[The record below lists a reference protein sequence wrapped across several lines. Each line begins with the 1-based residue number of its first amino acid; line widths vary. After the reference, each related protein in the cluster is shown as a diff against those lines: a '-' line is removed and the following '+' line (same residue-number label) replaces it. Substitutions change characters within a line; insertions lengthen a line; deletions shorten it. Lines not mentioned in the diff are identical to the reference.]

1 MLMAKVKQGLVLLLV
16 LTVLSLNGF
25 SQSYP
30 IIYKSIDTDTAFLTH
45 FLSLKT
51 SFPNRTEASKYI
63 SALVPLLQNKGYAT
77 ASVDSVVIDSAKA
90 SIVLYLGQKYQY
102 SNIQTSALDEEIL
115 QAIRFPTGRIDM
127 TSFPLWQQKILD
139 WLEENGHPF
148 GKVYLENITIQGND
162 IDARIKIDKGPIY
175 KIDSIRVYGDVN
187 LKNEFLQKYLEIPAG
202 SSYNKKKL
210 SEISKKIAGLNY
222 LSEDRPSDITM
233 LGTGSVLNLYLRQ
246 KKSNQVNALVG
257 FIPTTDVY
265 LKRKLVVAIDANVML
280 RNALGSGETMSL
292 VWQQLQQSSP
302 RLNLLYQQPY
312 AFHSQFGI
320 DFAFDMYKQD
330 TAYLNV
336 NMRLGT
342 SYKLGAN
349 RSASVFLLRR
359 QTIVSGINSA
369 AIIQSKKLP
378 AEIDVNSINLGVT
391 YEINTTDYR
400 LNPRKGIEFT
410 ITSSAGTKSIRKN
423 NLVLE
428 LKDPYNP
435 SFKFESLYDTL
446 KQNAYQLRI
455 QGLVSQYFT
464 LGKQSTIKLA
474 MQGAIYQSAS
484 YFRNELF
491 QVGGYKLMRGFD
503 EESQYVS
510 QYAIGT
516 LEYRYLIGLNSAFF
530 AFFDG
535 GAGKHLLETTKYH
548 QYLGTGLGLSF
559 ETKAGIIQLAWA
571 VGKRDDVAWNLKQSK
586 IHVGFVS
593 YF

>member
-1 MLMAKVKQGLVLLLV
+1 MAKVKQGLVLLLV
-16 LTVLSLNGF
+16 LTVLSLKGF

-45 FLSLKT
+45 SLSLKT

-162 IDARIKIDKGPIY
+162 IDARLKIDKGPIY

-202 SSYNKKKL
+202 SSYNKRKL

-222 LSEDRPSDITM
+222 LTEDRPSDITM

-257 FIPTTDVY
+257 FIPTTDLY

-410 ITSSAGTKSIRKN
+410 ITSSAGTKNIRKN

>member
-1 MLMAKVKQGLVLLLV
+1 
-16 LTVLSLNGF
+16 
-25 SQSYP
+25 
-30 IIYKSIDTDTAFLTH
+30 
-45 FLSLKT
+45 
-51 SFPNRTEASKYI
+51 
-63 SALVPLLQNKGYAT
+63 
-77 ASVDSVVIDSAKA
+77 
-90 SIVLYLGQKYQY
+90 
-102 SNIQTSALDEEIL
+102 
-115 QAIRFPTGRIDM
+115 
-127 TSFPLWQQKILD
+127 
-139 WLEENGHPF
+139 
-148 GKVYLENITIQGND
+148 
-162 IDARIKIDKGPIY
+162 
-175 KIDSIRVYGDVN
+175 
-187 LKNEFLQKYLEIPAG
+187 
-202 SSYNKKKL
+202 
-210 SEISKKIAGLNY
+210 
-222 LSEDRPSDITM
+222 
-233 LGTGSVLNLYLRQ
+233 
-246 KKSNQVNALVG
+246 
-257 FIPTTDVY
+257 
-265 LKRKLVVAIDANVML
+265 
-280 RNALGSGETMSL
+280 
-292 VWQQLQQSSP
+292 
-302 RLNLLYQQPY
+302 
-312 AFHSQFGI
+312 
-320 DFAFDMYKQD
+320 
-330 TAYLNV
+330 
-336 NMRLGT
+336 
-342 SYKLGAN
+342 
-349 RSASVFLLRR
+349 
-359 QTIVSGINSA
+359 VSGINSA

-571 VGKRDDVAWNLKQSK
+571 VGKREDVAWKLKQSK